1 MSNTVFP
8 LLHIYTRPNVAE
20 KSSYTATDPVDV
32 DDAESTSGPGG
43 SVTNL
48 ASQKR
53 KSSPSA
59 AHQRHLEA
67 KRISALR
74 KQYQQEG
81 EDEEDEKE
89 NIDWTENEGRGE
101 SGGLTPVEEATVHGN
116 LLCIHTT
123 YMVYVVTL
131 GFTGAIYI

>member
-1 MSNTVFP
+1 M
-8 LLHIYTRPNVAE
+8 
-20 KSSYTATDPVDV
+20 
-32 DDAESTSGPGG
+32 DDAESTSGPGD

-59 AHQRHLEA
+59 THQRQLEA

-81 EDEEDEKE
+81 EKEEAEEDEKE
-89 NIDWTENEGRGE
+89 NVDWTENEGRGE
-101 SGGLTPVEEATVHGN
+101 LGGLTPVEEVPVHGN
-116 LLCIHTT
+116 LLCWG
-123 YMVYVVTL
+123 YMQLTWCM
-131 GFTGAIYI
+131 